1 MHGKNEL
8 DGKTLDLVFKQI
20 GYMFACGS
28 TMAAGALVF
37 KYSEKMITSVPLLS
51 QISGIAI
58 IFLGLGFSVWV
69 GMYGF
74 QELTKHYSNRIRAY
88 IYGPVYLL
96 LSVQIAMAGF
106 FAITDQKQD
115 QNQKEQQQVSS
126 LNCNSHITSSTNGL
140 RNIGTFCAK
149 ESTKVA
155 NITTPLC

>member
-1 MHGKNEL
+1 MHRKNEL
-8 DGKTLDLVFKQI
+8 DGKTLDIVFKQI

-37 KYSEKMITSVPLLS
+37 KYSEKMTSSIPLLS
-51 QISGIAI
+51 QISGIII

-74 QELTKHYSNRIRAY
+74 QELTKHYNNRIRAY

-115 QNQKEQQQVSS
+115 QDKNQQHLTSS
-126 LNCNSHITSSTNGL
+126 MNYNDHITRSSN
-140 RNIGTFCAK
+140 R
-149 ESTKVA
+149 TKGA
-155 NITTPLC
+155 GSFFEQYTKKNCQHLLPFS